1 MKKLYKYLFMVVSA
15 VALLPLMM
23 ACSDDES
30 TDPYDVN
37 YVYIYSPAETNGE
50 MVYKGNGTFLT
61 KIASERNLTPV
72 RCTKPASERL
82 VAHFTIDGSLVDAY
96 NKEHGTNY
104 TFVKSAQLD
113 NATLVIEQGKYISAD
128 SLKLKLTDMTEFQ
141 NGAENYILPIVM
153 TSVEGGGVS
162 MSQTSKMFLTFT
174 STYKANKVIIAS
186 GASTSLY
193 FDTDGELVNPE
204 NTERMYWNGMIS
216 SEWAADED
224 ITLSLEINNNLI
236 DTYNA
241 LNGTNCEPMPTA
253 ALETSV
259 MHIKK
264 GQMGPEE
271 VFALTFSDKM
281 ASLELGKDY
290 IVPVSITEVTG
301 VGAEA
306 NKEKSTAYL
315 VFNTRKNPNIYVG
328 TAPTGTK
335 LTADSNW
342 KVTVDGSYD
351 YNGNGT
357 PWNKIVTS
365 PGSFVGYVFTDE
377 DVLLDMGEAKEVSS
391 IIMNY
396 YYYSYCGYGKTK
408 ISFSLDGQTFED
420 EECSLEPAQ
429 TQVVLCKKPVQ
440 ARYIRINYS
449 KTYSSY
455 YGACLTGLRI
465 YTPSTEE

>member
-15 VALLPLMM
+15 VALLPLMT

-174 STYKANKVIIAS
+174 STYKANKVYIGS
-186 GASTSLY
+186 GASTTVKML
-193 FDTDGELVNPE
+193 DGKVYEPE
-204 NTERMYWNGMIS
+204 NPGRIYWNAMVS
-216 SEWAADED
+216 TEWIPDDD
-224 ITLSLEINNNLI
+224 ITVHLEIDNKLI
-236 DTYNA
+236 DSYNA
-241 LNGTNCEPMPTA
+241 INGTDYKPMENV

-264 GQMGPEE
+264 GEYGPEE
-271 VFALTFSDKM
+271 TFALTFSDKM
-281 ASLELGKDY
+281 ASVKVGENY
-290 IVPVSITEVTG
+290 IVPVVVSKVEG
-301 VGAEA
+301 VGAGLSDRMTCYLTFNVMELP
-306 NKEKSTAYL
+306 NAY
-315 VFNTRKNPNIYVG
+315 TTTSPIG
-328 TAPTGTK
+328 TSIQDFT
-335 LTADSNW
+335 NW
-342 KVTVDGSYD
+342 NVTVDGNAYGSWGEWKTILDKPATIGYIQKNQQVLVEAAEQIEISSMILSY
-351 YNGNGT
+351 T
-357 PWNKIVTS
+357 R
-365 PGSFVGYVFTDE
+365 GYT
-377 DVLLDMGEAKEVSS
+377 
-391 IIMNY
+391 
-396 YYYSYCGYGKTK
+396 YSGKTS
-408 ISFSLDGQTFED
+408 IETSLDGKTFKKD
-420 EECSLEPAQ
+420 ELELPNSTAQ
-429 TQVVLCKKPVQ
+429 FVSFRKPVK
-440 ARYIRINYS
+440 AKYIRITFADGYFS
-449 KTYSSY
+449 SSY
-455 YGACLTGLRI
+455 YGAILNRLKI

>member
-15 VALLPLMM
+15 VALLPLMT

-37 YVYIYSPAETNGE
+37 YVYIYSPVETNGE

-61 KIASERNLTPV
+61 QVAAERNLTPV
-72 RCTKPASERL
+72 RCTKPAPERL

-174 STYKANKVIIAS
+174 STYKANKVVIGS
-186 GASTSLY
+186 GATTNLY
-193 FDTDGELVNPE
+193 YLDGEMVEPE
-204 NTERMYWNGMIS
+204 NTERIQWNGMIS
-216 SEWAADED
+216 SEWTPDDD
-224 ITLSLEINNNLI
+224 ITVSLEINNNLI

-241 LNGTNCEPMPTA
+241 LNGTNYVPMPNV

-264 GQMGPEE
+264 GAWGPEE

-281 ASLELGKDY
+281 ASLEFGKNY
-290 IVPVSITEVTG
+290 LVPVCITEVSG
-301 VGAEA
+301 VGAA
-306 NKEKSTAYL
+306 INSEKSTCYL
-315 VFNTRKNPNIYVG
+315 MFNTRKKPNVYVG

-335 LTADSNW
+335 LTAESNW
-342 KVTVDGSYD
+342 QVTVAGYED
-351 YNGNGT
+351 YYGT
-357 PWNKIVTS
+357 DWNRIITS
-365 PGSFVGYVFTDE
+365 PGTSNYVGAAFQDE
-377 DVLLDMGEAKEVSS
+377 PVVLDMGEVKEVSS
-391 IIMNY
+391 ILINY
-396 YYYSYCGYGKTK
+396 YYSSYYGYGNTK
-408 ISFSLDGQTFED
+408 IAFSLDGETFED
-420 EECSLEPAQ
+420 EECSLER
-429 TQVVLCKKPVQ
+429 TGTHIILCRKPVL
-440 ARYIRINYS
+440 ARYIRIIYS
-449 KTYSSY
+449 TFVNSS

>member
-15 VALLPLMM
+15 VALLPLMT

-72 RCTKPASERL
+72 RCTKPAPERL

-174 STYKANKVIIAS
+174 STYKPNKVYIGT
-186 GASTSLY
+186 GAGTTVKLL
-193 FDTDGELVNPE
+193 DGKVSEPE
-204 NTERMYWNGMIS
+204 DPSRVYWNAMVS
-216 SEWAADED
+216 TEWVPDDD
-224 ITLSLEINNNLI
+224 ITVYLEIDEKLI
-236 DTYNA
+236 DSYNA
-241 LNGTNCEPMPTA
+241 INGTDYKPMPNVE
-253 ALETSV
+253 LENPV

-264 GQMGPEE
+264 GEYGPEE
-271 VFALTFSDKM
+271 TFALTFSDKM
-281 ASLELGKDY
+281 ASVKVGENY
-290 IVPVSITEVTG
+290 IVPVVVSKVEG
-301 VGAEA
+301 VGAGLSDRTA
-306 NKEKSTAYL
+306 CYLTFNVKELPNAY
-315 VFNTRKNPNIYVG
+315 T
-328 TAPTGTK
+328 TTSPTGT
-335 LTADSNW
+335 LIQDFTNW
-342 KVTVDGSYD
+342 NVTVDGNAY
-351 YNGNGT
+351 
-357 PWNKIVTS
+357 
-365 PGSFVGYVFTDE
+365 GSWG
-377 DVLLDMGEAKEVSS
+377 
-391 IIMNY
+391 
-396 YYYSYCGYGKTK
+396 
-408 ISFSLDGQTFED
+408 
-420 EECSLEPAQ
+420 
-429 TQVVLCKKPVQ
+429 
-440 ARYIRINYS
+440 
-449 KTYSSY
+449 
-455 YGACLTGLRI
+455 
-465 YTPSTEE
+465 